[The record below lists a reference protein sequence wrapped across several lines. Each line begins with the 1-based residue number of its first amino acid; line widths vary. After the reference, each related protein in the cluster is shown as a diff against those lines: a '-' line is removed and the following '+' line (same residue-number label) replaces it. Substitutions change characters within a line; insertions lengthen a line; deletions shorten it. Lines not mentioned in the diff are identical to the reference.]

1 MPQNRQRYT
10 PQPTKTDKAVVR
22 GVGVFHMIFGTIFA
36 LVGLS
41 VLPVVGL
48 FALPF
53 ILAGGFFAVNGWRVA
68 TFKAGNLKKT
78 MGAGDDPEDYPSALK
93 FDPPVRPQRPAAP
106 PRPAQTRREARPA
119 VSQAA
124 RTVRAAAEKYSRDAA
139 PEEETHDHIRSMAR
153 TPEGR
158 LEQLKT
164 LKDAGLYTEEEYRQ
178 KRAEDPQREVKG
190 DMTMKLATA
199 LSRRKEL
206 QTHIHELEDRL
217 MNNAQVQ
224 EGEEPAEDPRELLGE
239 LAADH
244 QELERLDS
252 PPSTAPTTARRRRGK
267 RPSLI
272 CWPGGTVSGDS
283 WGSGATSSA
292 APAPPSAAA
301 PWEKIKDQ
309 ERGAGKG
316 LPEAGGYRGPKSCVS
331 WRSVSRS

>member
-10 PQPTKTDKAVVR
+10 PQPTKTDKAEVR
-22 GVGVFHMIFGTIFA
+22 GVGIFHMIFGTIFA

-53 ILAGGFFAVNGWRVA
+53 VLGGIFFAVNGWRVA
-68 TFKAGNLKKT
+68 TFRAGTLKKT

-139 PEEETHDHIRSMAR
+139 PEEENHDHIRSMAR

-178 KRAEDPQREVKG
+178 KRAEI
-190 DMTMKLATA
+190 
-199 LSRRKEL
+199 LS
-206 QTHIHELEDRL
+206 
-217 MNNAQVQ
+217 
-224 EGEEPAEDPRELLGE
+224 
-239 LAADH
+239 
-244 QELERLDS
+244 
-252 PPSTAPTTARRRRGK
+252 GK
-267 RPSLI
+267 
-272 CWPGGTVSGDS
+272 
-283 WGSGATSSA
+283 
-292 APAPPSAAA
+292 
-301 PWEKIKDQ
+301 
-309 ERGAGKG
+309 
-316 LPEAGGYRGPKSCVS
+316 
-331 WRSVSRS
+331 

>member
-22 GVGVFHMIFGTIFA
+22 GVGIFHMIFGTIFA

-53 ILAGGFFAVNGWRVA
+53 VLGGIFFAVNGWRVA
-68 TFKAGNLKKT
+68 TFRAGNLKKT

-106 PRPAQTRREARPA
+106 PRPA

-178 KRAEDPQREVKG
+178 KRAEI
-190 DMTMKLATA
+190 
-199 LSRRKEL
+199 LS
-206 QTHIHELEDRL
+206 
-217 MNNAQVQ
+217 
-224 EGEEPAEDPRELLGE
+224 
-239 LAADH
+239 
-244 QELERLDS
+244 
-252 PPSTAPTTARRRRGK
+252 GK
-267 RPSLI
+267 
-272 CWPGGTVSGDS
+272 
-283 WGSGATSSA
+283 
-292 APAPPSAAA
+292 
-301 PWEKIKDQ
+301 
-309 ERGAGKG
+309 
-316 LPEAGGYRGPKSCVS
+316 
-331 WRSVSRS
+331 